1 MDQIGHGTHV
11 AGIVA
16 GKSELFVGVAPEA
29 TLLSYKVFTD
39 YDGTDDETLI
49 DAFLAAY
56 DAGLNIQNAGGHYT
70 LFYFDDLSTD
80 MPSVSRIGGF
90 VGMVEARTGKAMVE
104 TIAAGGSVIT
114 DFATLSGE
122 TYFVGM
128 PNYPNYGG
136 GFANYFTSWGGL
148 YDLSIKPDIAAPG
161 GDILSTWPTDSWAVA
176 SGTSMATP
184 YVAGVAALYIGQY
197 GGRKTNPN
205 FNSTELIMK
214 IISSGDSIAFND
226 GQTMTDYGLYA
237 PVPQVG
243 TGMIN
248 GFKVLNYTTLLSYT
262 KFELNDTHHFSR
274 YHSVQITNK
283 NPSATVTYDFA
294 MEDAAGFE
302 VWSAESTRP
311 KDLFEIKPIKIV
323 PTVTLPK
330 TVTLVPGQS
339 KTVQFN
345 FMYPEGLDNIPLYS
359 GKILIS
365 SSLGEE
371 LSIPYMGLA
380 SNLEQDMKSQ
390 FQDGYPY
397 IVSGLDNVA
406 IDQKSS

>member
-1 MDQIGHGTHV
+1 MATFNLNGHSNTTAIGYFDAYNPIPWTV
-11 AGIVA
+11 NQWPVVPLTLNTSVENDACEPLPA
-16 GKSELFVGVAPEA
+16 GKYNF
-29 TLLSYKVFTD
+29 TNKVV
-39 YDGTDDETLI
+39 
-49 DAFLAAY
+49 LARL
-56 DAGLNIQNAGGHYT
+56 GGCEGRTKQSNIQNAGGHYT

-197 GGRKTNPN
+197 GGRKTNPH

-226 GQTMTDYGLYA
+226 GQTMTD
-237 PVPQVG
+237 
-243 TGMIN
+243 TI
-248 GFKVLNYTTLLSYT
+248 
-262 KFELNDTHHFSR
+262 THERSF
-274 YHSVQITNK
+274 
-283 NPSATVTYDFA
+283 
-294 MEDAAGFE
+294 
-302 VWSAESTRP
+302 
-311 KDLFEIKPIKIV
+311 
-323 PTVTLPK
+323 
-330 TVTLVPGQS
+330 
-339 KTVQFN
+339 
-345 FMYPEGLDNIPLYS
+345 
-359 GKILIS
+359 
-365 SSLGEE
+365 
-371 LSIPYMGLA
+371 
-380 SNLEQDMKSQ
+380 
-390 FQDGYPY
+390 
-397 IVSGLDNVA
+397 
-406 IDQKSS
+406 